1 MPKPAKRK
9 KRKKHPEPDPSGVTV
24 YYACENADRTHGM
37 GFTGAHDNL
46 WQSHV
51 GPKHMDVKAQAK
63 TRGLLSVLVLDVRE
77 GGTLNSIDSDEE
89 EEPIPE
95 MKPNKKRKPPTIVNP
110 RKRKRL
116 KKHLCHRNER
126 NHKLHMV
133 EIPLKTLRHG

>member
-1 MPKPAKRK
+1 MPVKTLTE
-9 KRKKHPEPDPSGVTV
+9 HTEWVSQEHMTISGKEATL
-24 YYACENADRTHGM
+24 DR
-37 GFTGAHDNL
+37 L
-46 WQSHV
+46 LSRV
-51 GPKHMDVKAQAK
+51 GTKHMDVKAQTK

-77 GGTLNSIDSDEE
+77 GDTLNSIDSDEE
-89 EEPIPE
+89 DEPIPE

>member
-1 MPKPAKRK
+1 
-9 KRKKHPEPDPSGVTV
+9 
-24 YYACENADRTHGM
+24 M

-46 WQSHV
+46 WQRGHV
-51 GPKHMDVKAQAK
+51 GPTSFARGNKTHGCVKAQTK
-63 TRGLLSVLVLDVRE
+63 TCGLLSVLVLDVRE

-89 EEPIPE
+89 DEPIPE

>member
-1 MPKPAKRK
+1 MD
-9 KRKKHPEPDPSGVTV
+9 HITISGKEATL
-24 YYACENADRTHGM
+24 DR
-37 GFTGAHDNL
+37 L
-46 WQSHV
+46 LSRV
-51 GPKHMDVKAQAK
+51 GTKHMDVKAQTK

-89 EEPIPE
+89 DEPIPE

-116 KKHLCHRNER
+116 KNICATENER